1 MTAPV
6 IVGFDGSTAAH
17 DAVSYGAGE
26 ALLRGG
32 ELHLVHAFSWPLI
45 YPPFGAKY
53 DPHDHGPRA
62 AMLDV
67 VSQTARDTEA
77 RHPGLSVRSRIVDGS
92 PGGVLVTAS
101 RDAELLVVGHRGAG
115 GFAGLLAGSVGMQA
129 AGHAHCP
136 VVVVRGTSRSA
147 DAPVVLGVDGSH
159 GARAAAD
166 AAFAQARRRRTEL
179 LIVHH
184 QPPRTS
190 RAEAEATAI
199 GHTPHL
205 FAADHL
211 AMSMRGIADRYADV
225 KWRAE
230 EVRGGDSASTAL
242 MAAADHCG
250 AGLVVVGSRGVGGFR
265 AMMMGSTSR
274 TLIEHAP
281 CPVMVVPSAAHEA

>member
-6 IVGFDGSTAAH
+6 IVGFDGSTAAY
-17 DAVSYGAGE
+17 DAVGYGAGE
-26 ALLRGG
+26 AVLRGG

-53 DPHDHGPRA
+53 DPHDHGPRS

-67 VSQTARDTEA
+67 MSRTARETGRA
-77 RHPGLSVRSRIVDGS
+77 HSGLSVRSRIVDGS
-92 PGGVLVTAS
+92 PGEVLVTAS

-147 DAPVVLGVDGSH
+147 AAPVVLGVDGSH

-166 AAFAQARRRRTEL
+166 AAFAQARRQRTEL

-184 QPPRTS
+184 QPPHAGRS
-190 RAEAEATAI
+190 EAEAAAA
-199 GHTPHL
+199 GHSSHP
-205 FAADHL
+205 L
-211 AMSMRGIADRYADV
+211 AVDQFEASTRGVADRYRDV
-225 KWRAE
+225 KWRT
-230 EVRGGDSASTAL
+230 EVRGGHSAATAL
-242 MAAADHCG
+242 MAAADDCG

-265 AMMMGSTSR
+265 AMVMGSTSR

-281 CPVMVVPSAAHEA
+281 CPVTVVPSAARQA

>member
-1 MTAPV
+1 MTRPV

-17 DAVSYGAGE
+17 DAVGYGAGE

-53 DPHDHGPRA
+53 DPHDHGPRS

-67 VSQTARDTEA
+67 ISQIARDTEA
-77 RHPGLSVRSRIVDGS
+77 QHPGLSVRSRIVDGS

-101 RDAELLVVGHRGAG
+101 RDAELLVVGHRGTG
-115 GFAGLLAGSVGMQA
+115 GFTGLLAGSVSMQA
-129 AGHAHCP
+129 AGHGHCP

-147 DAPVVLGVDGSH
+147 DVPVVLGVDGSP

-166 AAFAQARRRRTEL
+166 AAFAQARRRGTEL

-184 QPPRTS
+184 QSPHTS
-190 RAEAEATAI
+190 RAEAEAAAA
-199 GHTPHL
+199 GHSPHL
-205 FAADHL
+205 L
-211 AMSMRGIADRYADV
+211 AVDQLEASMRGIADHYRDV
-225 KWRAE
+225 KWRTD
-230 EVRGGDSASTAL
+230 VRGGDSAATAL
-242 MAAADHCG
+242 IAAAHDCG

-265 AMMMGSTSR
+265 AMVMGSTSR

-281 CPVMVVPSAAHEA
+281 CPVMAVPSAAHQP

>member
-17 DAVSYGAGE
+17 DAVGYGAGE
-26 ALLRGG
+26 AMLRGG

-45 YPPFGAKY
+45 YPPFGARY
-53 DPHDHGPRA
+53 DPHDHGPRS

-67 VSQTARDTEA
+67 MSQTARDTERA
-77 RHPGLSVRSRIVDGS
+77 HSGLSVRFRIVDGS

-166 AAFAQARRRRTEL
+166 AAFALARRRRTEL
-179 LIVHH
+179 LLVYH
-184 QPPRTS
+184 QPLHTS
-190 RAEAEATAI
+190 RAAAGHSPPPLAVDQLEAST
-199 GHTPHL
+199 
-205 FAADHL
+205 
-211 AMSMRGIADRYADV
+211 RGIAGRYCDV
-225 KWRAE
+225 KLRT
-230 EVRGGDSASTAL
+230 EVRGGDSAATAL
-242 MAAADHCG
+242 TAAADDCG

-265 AMMMGSTSR
+265 AMVMGSTSR
-274 TLIEHAP
+274 TLIEHAR
-281 CPVMVVPSAAHEA
+281 CPVMVVPSATHHA